1 MVKIDNEKCTS
12 CGACINLCPAI
23 AISMISDVVTVNDE
37 LCTECGICIKV
48 CPLKVPYEV
57 EQ

>member
-1 MVKIDNEKCTS
+1 
-12 CGACINLCPAI
+12 
-23 AISMISDVVTVNDE
+23 MISDVVTVNHE
-37 LCTECGICIKV
+37 LCTDCGICIKV